1 MQSDWV
7 FFVLIVTAVA
17 ASFAGTW
24 VGKRLSEKLTE
35 HGFRLVYR
43 ALITVTALRLLYVAL
58 FSADM

>member
-1 MQSDWV
+1 V
-7 FFVLIVTAVA
+7 AAVA

-24 VGKRLSEKLTE
+24 VGKRLSEKLPE
-35 HGFRLVYR
+35 HGFRFVYR